1 MSGARK
7 PGPYWVEF
15 NPRENDEPDDGSA
28 LEAAIPVALRGL
40 SNPTR
45 RPLASACEN

>member
-28 LEAAIPVALRGL
+28 QIAAVRAGLANSTAALNRL
-40 SNPTR
+40 R
-45 RPLASACEN
+45 